1 MSQKTAAQLF
11 AEKASKR
18 TDQLGKSQ
26 GKVAFDS
33 DANRFYQRFEH
44 GIIYGKSNE
53 STVLNQTDDL
63 VCVYGRIWERV
74 ANPEAAWLGLPLED
88 PHKEKGFRGDALEVQ
103 LFEHGVVWYRENL
116 PDDIHDLPLD
126 DLKAIVPGGMQFAP
140 FSPAPKASGEPGT
153 EKSKARWTAAKI
165 GLVVI
170 GIIVFVVFAL

>member
-74 ANPEAAWLGLPLED
+74 AKPEAAWLGLPLED

-116 PDDIHDLPLD
+116 PDDIHNLPLD
-126 DLKAIVPGGMQFAP
+126 DLRAIVPGGMHFP
-140 FSPAPKASGEPGT
+140 SPPLPPKATGAAGV
-153 EKSKARWTAAKI
+153 EKPKGRWTAVKI
-165 GLVVI
+165 GFVVI
-170 GIIVFVVFAL
+170 AIIAFVVFVL